1 MHSHVNGLPFLT
13 ALPVVSWSCGA
24 ALRSVWWRPAR
35 RSLSPP
41 EPSAITSCVT
51 WPIGRRC
58 TSRPRWSERR
68 YSRASCTQINDL
80 VPMSF
85 TVDNKHQIVL
95 HIQPVFQRLPL
106 ESSSVSQ
113 GYTVW
118 CINLTSGVVVPGE
131 VSIQNFTNSSP
142 GEGKA
147 PCVKKILWAKVACT
161 LNHILVFQSGQP

>member
-85 TVDNKHQIVL
+85 TVDNKHLTVIHCLTHPTSLSKVAFGIFQCFTRIYSMMYQLNQWCSGAWRSEYVL
-95 HIQPVFQRLPL
+95 IQPKMFP
-106 ESSSVSQ
+106 
-113 GYTVW
+113 TA
-118 CINLTSGVVVPGE
+118 CP
-131 VSIQNFTNSSP
+131 
-142 GEGKA
+142 
-147 PCVKKILWAKVACT
+147 VKERCPVL
-161 LNHILVFQSGQP
+161 